1 MKVLWGPKKNR
12 DLPPENDGV
21 LYLCRNIHTYW
32 THSSEEHHHA
42 RQHRRTMSVSGTLA
56 MATPVVAVVVRRS
69 QRQQEALS
77 ASGASTRR
85 SQRVTLNRR
94 KHDGNDAKIYG
105 EDYGILPSD

>member
-1 MKVLWGPKKNR
+1 MEPKKNR
-12 DLPPENDGV
+12 DLVEHSHN
-21 LYLCRNIHTYW
+21 W
-32 THSSEEHHHA
+32 SHSSRPKNTTTHA
-42 RQHRRTMSVSGTLA
+42 RQHRGTMSVSGTLA

>member
-1 MKVLWGPKKNR
+1 
-12 DLPPENDGV
+12 
-21 LYLCRNIHTYW
+21 
-32 THSSEEHHHA
+32 
-42 RQHRRTMSVSGTLA
+42 MSVSGTLA

-77 ASGASTRR
+77 ANGALTRR

-94 KHDGNDAKIYG
+94 KHDWNDAKIYG